1 MVCLKQRRTKAFQNR
16 FFTNIGIRI
25 MDKYTWIHVA
35 VCVYM
40 EVPSPASNT
49 SADKFSIVLEI
60 HREQGFPFAIV
71 ANPAINHLP
80 LFRIRQQLRCG
91 IIAHRHIME
100 VPYKVRSFGNHHIVV
115 FFGCDR
121 IVIDAGI
128 AARNTIHEFF
138 LMK

>member
-1 MVCLKQRRTKAFQNR
+1 MNKHAR
-16 FFTNIGIRI
+16 
-25 MDKYTWIHVA
+25 IHVA
-35 VCVYM
+35 ICVDM
-40 EVPSPASNT
+40 EVAPSASNT

-91 IIAHRHIME
+91 IIANRHIME
-100 VPYKVRSFGNHHIVV
+100 IPNKVSAFINHHIIV
-115 FFGCDR
+115 FFRCDC
-121 IVIDAGI
+121 IVVRAGI
-128 AARNTIHEFF
+128 TTGNTIHEFF